1 DEDQDGVEVIEN
13 DDFDQFFGDGRD
25 FPDIVLPQD
34 SCINDREA
42 RYVKNFVDADN
53 SLTYTSCSIC
63 EERDWNM
70 DLREG
75 VCKRC
80 RRDKG
85 DVKKWSREN
94 NTNPSRIPPALQGL
108 TDLEEMM
115 ISLVLPLMQV
125 RYTNG

>member
-1 DEDQDGVEVIEN
+1 DAIHVVEQEDYDA
-13 DDFDQFFGDGRD
+13 FFGDGHEFAGID
-25 FPDIVLPQD
+25 LPND
-34 SCINDREA
+34 SCIDAREVEC
-42 RYVKNFVDADN
+42 VKRFINADS
-53 SLTYTSCSIC
+53 SLTYTSCSVC

-70 DLREG
+70 GVREG

-80 RRDKG
+80 RNDKG
-85 DVKKWSREN
+85 DVKKWSKEN

-125 RYTNG
+125 RYTSG

>member
-1 DEDQDGVEVIEN
+1 MDPDAIHVVEHEDYDT
-13 DDFDQFFGDGRD
+13 FFGDGHE
-25 FPDIVLPQD
+25 FAEINLPDD
-34 SCINDREA
+34 SCVNAQCIKR
-42 RYVKNFVDADN
+42 FLDADS

-70 DLREG
+70 DVREG

-80 RRDKG
+80 RKDKG
-85 DVKKWSREN
+85 DVKKWSKEN

-125 RYTNG
+125 RYTSG